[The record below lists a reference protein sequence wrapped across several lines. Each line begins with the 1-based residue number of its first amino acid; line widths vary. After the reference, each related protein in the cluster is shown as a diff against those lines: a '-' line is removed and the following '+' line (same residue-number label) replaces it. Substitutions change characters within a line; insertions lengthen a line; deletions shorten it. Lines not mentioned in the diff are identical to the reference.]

1 MDAVARSIPRPDT
14 SPCTCS
20 SRPSPGPSATLLP
33 LDPAAAVG
41 PATTADLWLRLEPS
55 ALCDR
60 IEAHFHAPLRRQ
72 LDDVVA
78 VSTRVDAAHADH
90 AARAAD
96 LTTTLVGLRDELLPH
111 LAKEEQVLFPMIRAG
126 ALPHLA
132 MPVAVMRG
140 EHDATLEVLASL
152 RRRTDAY
159 RPPPDACPTWHEL
172 YRQLATLDRD
182 LLLHIGV
189 ENELLFPRV
198 LRAARAGRS

>member
-1 MDAVARSIPRPDT
+1 MAGLRTLSASPAVAAPPL
-14 SPCTCS
+14 P
-20 SRPSPGPSATLLP
+20 PLPP
-33 LDPAAAVG
+33 LDPAAAVA
-41 PATTADLWLRLEPS
+41 PADTADVWLRLEPG

-60 IEAHFHAPLRRQ
+60 IEAHFHRPLRGL
-72 LDDVVA
+72 LDAVVA
-78 VSTRVDAAHADH
+78 TSRRVDAAHADH
-90 AARAAD
+90 PARPAD
-96 LTTTLVGLRDELLPH
+96 LTSVLASLRDELVPH
-111 LAKEEQVLFPMIRAG
+111 MAKEEQVLFPMIRAG

-140 EHDATLEVLASL
+140 EHDATLGALAL
-152 RRRTDAY
+152 VRRRTDAF

-172 YRQLATLDRD
+172 YRLLATLDRE

>member
-1 MDAVARSIPRPDT
+1 MAAVARSIPQPDT

-20 SRPSPGPSATLLP
+20 SRPAPGPSATLPP
-33 LDPAAAVG
+33 LDPAAAVA
-41 PATTADLWLRLEPS
+41 PADTADLWLRLEPG

-60 IEAHFHAPLRRQ
+60 IEAHFHRPLREL
-72 LDDVVA
+72 LDAVVET
-78 VSTRVDAAHADH
+78 SRRVDAAHRDH
-90 AARAAD
+90 PARPAD
-96 LTTTLVGLRDELLPH
+96 LTSVLAGLRDELVPH
-111 LAKEEQVLFPMIRAG
+111 MAKEEQVLFPMIRAG

-140 EHDATLEVLASL
+140 EHATTLETLAL
-152 RRRTDAY
+152 VRRRTDAY

-172 YRQLATLDRD
+172 YRRLATLDRD